1 MFDEKNQEQVVE
13 ETLEASE
20 IQNVEKASADDAST
34 TTADNVA
41 EIADYLNPELF
52 NDVKTLSDSDLD
64 ENSNPTEVSDEL
76 EKKYSSTFGDISE
89 HSLIEGRVVGMNDR
103 DVLIDIGFKSEG
115 IIDRS
120 EFKADDLPVIGDQVE
135 VYLEFIEDASGNTI
149 LSKEKADFMRRWKE
163 LKDAFESEK
172 IIKGKIVRRIK
183 GGLIVDLGVVQA
195 FLPGSQVDVRP
206 IQDFDI
212 YLDREIEIRIV
223 KFNESRKNIV
233 VSHKVILEDSLQ
245 EQREALFKELE
256 VGSILEG
263 RVKNV
268 TDFGVFVDLG
278 GIDGLLHITD
288 LSWGRVNHPSEVLS
302 MNDLITVKV
311 IEYDE
316 DRKRVSL
323 GLKQLAPHPWE
334 DVEIKYPIGNV
345 VKGKVVSL
353 TNYGCFIELEPGV
366 EGLVHVSEIS
376 WTKHIKN
383 PSEVYNMGDDV
394 DAKVLSIDIEDKKIS
409 LGVKQLTPDPWD
421 EIEEKYMVGTVH
433 KAIVQN
439 LTQFGAFAALEE
451 GIDGLVHVSDLSW
464 TKVVKHPKE
473 VVEKDQEIEVRILEI
488 SRENRRI
495 SLGFKQVGDDPWPDI
510 VNHYEAG
517 KEVSGEIIRVL
528 DKGIIIQ
535 LEMGVEG
542 IIPFGK
548 MSKKDRRALAN
559 QYEIGANLSGIVM
572 KVSPEDK
579 KVVLYK
585 EELAGAGNRTSAN
598 DEVKQYL
605 TNQKTDSGEKL
616 ELPQELIDIAS
627 QAEKDGIED
636 DSMPLNLK
644 SKKKNRQPQWG
655 WKFIL
660 KLNKPIESLI
670 GQKLS
675 LLFGA
680 LGLALLLWIFVVSQD
695 EYTLILDLPIE
706 ARNLNVQK
714 AHKEEVPS

>member
-1 MFDEKNQEQVVE
+1 MFNEKNQEQVVE
-13 ETLEASE
+13 EALETSE
-20 IQNVEKASADDAST
+20 IQNDEKVSAYNAST

-41 EIADYLNPELF
+41 EITDYLNPELF
-52 NDVKTLSDSDLD
+52 NDVKTLSDSDLE
-64 ENSNPTEVSDEL
+64 ENSNPAQVSDEL
-76 EKKYSSTFGDISE
+76 EKKYSGTFGDISE

-120 EFKADDLPVIGDQVE
+120 EFKPDDLPLIGDQVE

-163 LKDAFESEK
+163 LKDAFENEK

-233 VSHKVILEDSLQ
+233 VSHKIILEDSLQ

-334 DVEIKYPIGNV
+334 DVEIKFPIGNV

-383 PSEVYNMGDDV
+383 PSEVYNMGDEV

-433 KAIVQN
+433 KATVQN

-451 GIDGLVHVSDLSW
+451 GVDGLVHVSDLSW

-495 SLGFKQVGDDPWPDI
+495 SLGFKQVGDDPWPEI

-535 LEMGVEG
+535 LDMGVEG

-585 EELAGAGNRTSAN
+585 EELAGTGNRTTAN

-616 ELPQELIDIAS
+616 ELPQELIDLAS

-636 DSMPLNLK
+636 DATAS
-644 SKKKNRQPQWG
+644 
-655 WKFIL
+655 
-660 KLNKPIESLI
+660 ESEE
-670 GQKLS
+670 Q
-675 LLFGA
+675 
-680 LGLALLLWIFVVSQD
+680 
-695 EYTLILDLPIE
+695 
-706 ARNLNVQK
+706 
-714 AHKEEVPS
+714 KEE

>member
-1 MFDEKNQEQVVE
+1 MFEEQDKEQAAE
-13 ETLEASE
+13 ETLVHSGDQNKEEVSAQEAS
-20 IQNVEKASADDAST
+20 SA
-34 TTADNVA
+34 TAENVA
-41 EIADYLNPELF
+41 EILDYLDPRLF
-52 NDVKTLSDSDLD
+52 KDIKTLNDTDFD
-64 ENSNPTEVSDEL
+64 DKGDTNEIDIEL
-76 EKKYSSTFGDISE
+76 ENKYSSTFGDISE

-120 EFKADDLPVIGDQVE
+120 EFNEDDLPKIGDQVE

-163 LKDAFESEK
+163 LKDAFENETTIS
-172 IIKGKIVRRIK
+172 GTIVRRIK

-212 YLDREIEIRIV
+212 YLDKEIEIRIV

-233 VSHKVILEDSLQ
+233 VSHKIILEDSLK

-263 RVKNV
+263 RVKNI
-268 TDFGVFVDLG
+268 TDFGVFIDLG

-302 MNDLITVKV
+302 MDDAITVKV

-316 DRKRVSL
+316 ERKRVSL
-323 GLKQLAPHPWE
+323 GLKQLAPHPWD
-334 DVEIKYPIGNV
+334 DVEIKYSIGTT

-366 EGLVHVSEIS
+366 EGLIHVSEIS

-383 PSEVYNMGDDV
+383 PSEVYSMGDEV
-394 DAKVLSIDIEDKKIS
+394 DAKVLSIDIDDKKIS

-421 EIEEKYMVGTVH
+421 EIEEKYMVGTIH

-439 LTQFGAFAALEE
+439 LTQFGAFAELDE

-464 TKVVKHPKE
+464 TKVIKHPKE
-473 VVEKDQEIEVRILEI
+473 VVEKGQEIDVQVLEV
-488 SRENRRI
+488 SRESRRI
-495 SLGFKQVGDDPWPDI
+495 SLGLKQATDDPWPDI
-510 VNHYEAG
+510 VAFYEAG
-517 KEVSGEIIRVL
+517 KEISGAIIRVL

-535 LEMGVEG
+535 LDKEVEG

-548 MSKKDRRALAN
+548 MSKKDRRSLAG

-585 EELAGAGNRTSAN
+585 EELAGTGKRTSAT

-605 TNQKTDSGEKL
+605 RNQETTSGEKL
-616 ELPQELIDIAS
+616 ELPQELLDLAS
-627 QAEKDGIED
+627 QAEKDGGTEKSESVEPDSED
-636 DSMPLNLK
+636 
-644 SKKKNRQPQWG
+644 
-655 WKFIL
+655 
-660 KLNKPIESLI
+660 
-670 GQKLS
+670 
-675 LLFGA
+675 
-680 LGLALLLWIFVVSQD
+680 
-695 EYTLILDLPIE
+695 
-706 ARNLNVQK
+706 
-714 AHKEEVPS
+714 

>member
-1 MFDEKNQEQVVE
+1 MFEEQNQEQVVE
-13 ETLEASE
+13 ETLENSVD
-20 IQNVEKASADDAST
+20 QDVEKVSANDAPT
-34 TTADNVA
+34 TAADNVA
-41 EIADYLNPELF
+41 EIIDYLNPRLF
-52 NDVKTLSDSDLD
+52 DDVRIVSTNDLNNNADSNDID
-64 ENSNPTEVSDEL
+64 DDL

-120 EFKADDLPVIGDQVE
+120 EFKTDDLPMIGDQVE

-163 LKDAFESEK
+163 LKDAFENEK
-172 IIKGKIVRRIK
+172 IITGKIVRRIK

-212 YLDREIEIRIV
+212 YLDKEIEIRIV

-288 LSWGRVNHPSEVLS
+288 LSWGRINHPSEVLS
-302 MNDLITVKV
+302 MNDPITVKV

-316 DRKRVSL
+316 ERKRVSL

-334 DVEIKYPIGNV
+334 DVEIKFPIGNV

-366 EGLVHVSEIS
+366 EGLIHVSEIS

-383 PSEVYNMGDDV
+383 PSEVYSMGDEV
-394 DAKVLSIDIEDKKIS
+394 DAKVLSIDTEDKKIS

-421 EIEEKYMVGTVH
+421 EIEEKYMIGTVH

-439 LTQFGAFAALEE
+439 LTQFGAFAGLEE

-464 TKVVKHPKE
+464 TSVVKHPKE
-473 VVEKDQEIEVRILEI
+473 IVEKDQEIEVRILEI

-495 SLGFKQVGDDPWPDI
+495 SLGYRQVIDDPWPEI
-510 VNHYEAG
+510 VNHYETG

-535 LEMGVEG
+535 LEMEVEG

-548 MSKKDRRALAN
+548 MSKKDRRALAS

-585 EELAGAGNRTSAN
+585 EELAGTGNRKSAN

-616 ELPQELIDIAS
+616 ELPQELLDIAS
-627 QAEKDGIED
+627 QAEKDGIANEI
-636 DSMPLNLK
+636 SQ
-644 SKKKNRQPQWG
+644 S
-655 WKFIL
+655 
-660 KLNKPIESLI
+660 ES
-670 GQKLS
+670 
-675 LLFGA
+675 
-680 LGLALLLWIFVVSQD
+680 
-695 EYTLILDLPIE
+695 EE
-706 ARNLNVQK
+706 E
-714 AHKEEVPS
+714 KEE

>member
-1 MFDEKNQEQVVE
+1 MFEEQNKEQAAE
-13 ETLEASE
+13 ETLVHSAEQNKEEVSAKEAS
-20 IQNVEKASADDAST
+20 SA
-34 TTADNVA
+34 TAENVA
-41 EIADYLNPELF
+41 EILDYLDPELF
-52 NDVKTLSDSDLD
+52 KDIKILKDNDFDDKG
-64 ENSNPTEVSDEL
+64 NSDEIDIEL
-76 EKKYSSTFGDISE
+76 ENKYSSTFGDISE

-120 EFKADDLPVIGDQVE
+120 EFKVDDLPEIGDQVE

-163 LKDAFESEK
+163 LKDAYESEK
-172 IIKGKIVRRIK
+172 IISGKIVRRIK

-233 VSHKVILEDSLQ
+233 VSHKIILEDSLQ

-263 RVKNV
+263 RVKNI

-302 MNDLITVKV
+302 MNDSITVKV

-316 DRKRVSL
+316 ERKRVSL

-383 PSEVYNMGDDV
+383 PSEVYNMGDEV
-394 DAKVLSIDIEDKKIS
+394 DAKVLSIDSEDKKIS

-433 KAIVQN
+433 KAVVQN

-473 VVEKDQEIEVRILEI
+473 LVEKDQEIEVRILEV

-495 SLGFKQVGDDPWPDI
+495 SLGFRQVEDDPWPGI
-510 VNHYEAG
+510 VDHYDAG

-548 MSKKDRRALAN
+548 MSKKDRRALAT

-579 KVVLYK
+579 KVILFK

-616 ELPQELIDIAS
+616 ELPQELLDIAS
-627 QAEKDGIED
+627 QAEKDGEG
-636 DSMPLNLK
+636 N
-644 SKKKNRQPQWG
+644 
-655 WKFIL
+655 
-660 KLNKPIESLI
+660 ESS
-670 GQKLS
+670 GS
-675 LLFGA
+675 E
-680 LGLALLLWIFVVSQD
+680 SD
-695 EYTLILDLPIE
+695 E
-706 ARNLNVQK
+706 Q
-714 AHKEEVPS
+714 KEE

>member
-41 EIADYLNPELF
+41 EIADYLNPDLF
-52 NDVKTLSDSDLD
+52 NDIKTLSDSDLD
-64 ENSNPTEVSDEL
+64 ESSNPTEVSDEI
-76 EKKYSSTFGDISE
+76 EKKYSNTFGDISE

-334 DVEIKYPIGNV
+334 DVEIKFPIGNV

-383 PSEVYNMGDDV
+383 PSEVYNMGDEV
-394 DAKVLSIDIEDKKIS
+394 DAKVLSIDIEEKKIS

-433 KAIVQN
+433 KAVVQN
-439 LTQFGAFAALEE
+439 LTQFGAFAALE
-451 GIDGLVHVSDLSW
+451 G
-464 TKVVKHPKE
+464 
-473 VVEKDQEIEVRILEI
+473 R
-488 SRENRRI
+488 
-495 SLGFKQVGDDPWPDI
+495 
-510 VNHYEAG
+510 
-517 KEVSGEIIRVL
+517 
-528 DKGIIIQ
+528 
-535 LEMGVEG
+535 M
-542 IIPFGK
+542 
-548 MSKKDRRALAN
+548 
-559 QYEIGANLSGIVM
+559 
-572 KVSPEDK
+572 
-579 KVVLYK
+579 
-585 EELAGAGNRTSAN
+585 
-598 DEVKQYL
+598 
-605 TNQKTDSGEKL
+605 
-616 ELPQELIDIAS
+616 
-627 QAEKDGIED
+627 
-636 DSMPLNLK
+636 
-644 SKKKNRQPQWG
+644 
-655 WKFIL
+655 WK
-660 KLNKPIESLI
+660 
-670 GQKLS
+670 
-675 LLFGA
+675 
-680 LGLALLLWIFVVSQD
+680 
-695 EYTLILDLPIE
+695 
-706 ARNLNVQK
+706 
-714 AHKEEVPS
+714 

>member
-1 MFDEKNQEQVVE
+1 MFEEQNKEQAAE
-13 ETLEASE
+13 ETLVYSGEQNKDEVSAQEAS
-20 IQNVEKASADDAST
+20 SA
-34 TTADNVA
+34 TAENVA
-41 EIADYLNPELF
+41 EILDYLDPRLF
-52 NDVKTLSDSDLD
+52 KDIKTLNDTDFD
-64 ENSNPTEVSDEL
+64 DKGNSNEIDIEL
-76 EKKYSSTFGDISE
+76 ENKYSSTFGDISE

-120 EFKADDLPVIGDQVE
+120 EFKVDDLPEIGDQVE

-163 LKDAFESEK
+163 LKDAYESEK
-172 IIKGKIVRRIK
+172 IITGKIVRRIK

-233 VSHKVILEDSLQ
+233 VSHKIILEDSLQ

-263 RVKNV
+263 RVKNI
-268 TDFGVFVDLG
+268 TDFGVFIDLG

-302 MNDLITVKV
+302 MNDSINVKV

-316 DRKRVSL
+316 ERKRVSL

-334 DVEIKYPIGNV
+334 DVEIKYPIGNIV
-345 VKGKVVSL
+345 QGKVVSL

-383 PSEVYNMGDDV
+383 PSEVYNMGDEV
-394 DAKVLSIDIEDKKIS
+394 DAKVLSIDSEDKKIS

-433 KAIVQN
+433 KAVVQN

-473 VVEKDQEIEVRILEI
+473 IVEKDQEIEVRILEI

-495 SLGFKQVGDDPWPDI
+495 SLGFRQVEDDPWPNI

-548 MSKKDRRALAN
+548 MSKKDRRALAT

-579 KVVLYK
+579 KVILYK
-585 EELAGAGNRTSAN
+585 EELAGSGNRTSAN

-605 TNQKTDSGEKL
+605 TNQKTNSGEKL
-616 ELPQELIDIAS
+616 ELPQELLDIAS
-627 QAEKDGIED
+627 QAEKDGVENESSESELDEQIE
-636 DSMPLNLK
+636 
-644 SKKKNRQPQWG
+644 
-655 WKFIL
+655 
-660 KLNKPIESLI
+660 E
-670 GQKLS
+670 
-675 LLFGA
+675 
-680 LGLALLLWIFVVSQD
+680 
-695 EYTLILDLPIE
+695 
-706 ARNLNVQK
+706 
-714 AHKEEVPS
+714 